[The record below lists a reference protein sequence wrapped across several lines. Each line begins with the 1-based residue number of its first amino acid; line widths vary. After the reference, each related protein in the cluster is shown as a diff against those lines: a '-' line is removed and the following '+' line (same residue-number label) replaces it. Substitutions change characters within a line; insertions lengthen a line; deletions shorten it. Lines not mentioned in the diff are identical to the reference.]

1 MSRADEASVRRA
13 REVAGRA
20 IRRLDILEWVILLGA
35 VVVAL
40 GGGALV
46 ALLVAEPL
54 GWSVRGTWIVAS
66 LLLFGVPGAV
76 VLRRTRWE
84 EEEIRRR
91 LERSGLADPR
101 VEGNDGNHG

>member
-1 MSRADEASVRRA
+1 MNRADEETARRV
-13 REVAGRA
+13 REVADRA
-20 IRRLDILEWVILLGA
+20 VRRLDILEWVILLGA

-46 ALLVAEPL
+46 ALMVAEPL

-76 VLRRTRWE
+76 VLRRTRRE

-91 LERSGLADPR
+91 LERSGPADPR
-101 VEGNDGNHG
+101 AEGNDGNHG